1 MPASQV
7 AGLWR
12 KCMSADRPLS
22 PWFYPVVLHC
32 RGSYILVAS
41 LNRHLLQNWSQVL
54 LQRFVRLKSSNF
66 AANLPS
72 GVLDNSTPC
81 ARSICCRQRRFAV
94 SPLAPYAIARARE
107 GCSILTAPATA
118 RTVFHAP
125 YPQHAQGGC
134 SRVWRACTSTV
145 VYGSIPA
152 AVLDPF
158 TVAESRELV
167 LRQVWHSPTA
177 S

>member
-1 MPASQV
+1 VVSPGRSSLSGKLPYPCCEPEPSFTTKLKPGPALERF
-7 AGLWR
+7 ARL
-12 KCMSADRPLS
+12 MS
-22 PWFYPVVLHC
+22 
-32 RGSYILVAS
+32 
-41 LNRHLLQNWSQVL
+41 
-54 LQRFVRLKSSNF
+54 SSF

-72 GVLDNSTPC
+72 GDSTIPRL
-81 ARSICCRQRRFAV
+81 ALRSICCRQRRFAV